1 MLLLPFWVTNSRPS
15 GAMAMAVGL
24 GTWATSELVKPCGT
38 VAALRAGSVFHHSS
52 AAIAAA
58 RVAATAAIATT
69 RTLKLPALTIILP
82 LGERAGFVSP
92 AELTNEGSLLLPEED
107 VCATNHKVSAEELPR
122 TPFWRSSHSGYSPK
136 LQVTYA
142 VTSHLCT

>member
-52 AAIAAA
+52 AAI
-58 RVAATAAIATT
+58 AAIATT

-122 TPFWRSSHSGYSPK
+122 TPSLRSSQNASSRHFGE
-136 LQVTYA
+136 
-142 VTSHLCT
+142 